1 MDLPDYTAK
10 YPDDEIERL
19 ALNTLSDWCGGNI
32 EIPVPVDA
40 IIEAGAYVDRII
52 LMKGLNKECG
62 VSGTIVVRPSS
73 VVIVVDQDEYE
84 YEFVRG
90 RSTLAHELGH
100 FLMHDAVWNHPNEYT
115 EEEAVH
121 INECLEDAYETIEA
135 QADYFA
141 QALLMP
147 YDLFVAYVEDVYA
160 VCAKVLGYNCA
171 HVTSHITNKCSVKF
185 NVPRGDV
192 VSRLKSTGCT
202 DRIIESSRRR
212 ADYL

>member
-1 MDLPDYTAK
+1 MELPDYKAK

-32 EIPVPVDA
+32 QIPVRVDA

-52 LMKGLNKECG
+52 LLEGLNKECG

-73 VVIVVDQDEYE
+73 VAIVIDQDEYE
-84 YEFVRG
+84 HDFVRG

-121 INECLEDAYETIEA
+121 INECLEGVYEIIEA
-135 QADYFA
+135 QADHFA

-147 YDLFVAYVEDVYA
+147 YGLFVAYVEDLYA
-160 VCAKVLGYNCA
+160 ACSEVLGYNCA
-171 HVTSHITNKCSVKF
+171 HVTSHIMNKCSVKF
-185 NVPRGDV
+185 NVPRDDV
-192 VSRLKSTGCT
+192 TARLNSTGCGKRIT
-202 DRIIESSRRR
+202 DGTNRRS
-212 ADYL
+212 DYM